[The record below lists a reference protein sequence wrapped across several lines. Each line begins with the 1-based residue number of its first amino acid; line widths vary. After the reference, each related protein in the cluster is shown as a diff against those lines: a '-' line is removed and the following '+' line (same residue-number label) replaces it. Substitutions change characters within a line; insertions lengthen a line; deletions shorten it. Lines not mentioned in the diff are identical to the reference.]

1 MAKAVSAEE
10 NELRKRARRRLLG
23 AIALVLLAVIFLPM
37 VLDQEPKPVTQD
49 VVIQIPS
56 PNQGQFVSKIVPV
69 VPESKAPVRTEPQP
83 ADRELAKSEAGLLSP
98 KGAPAPAPAPR
109 AAEEAAPAAKPAPA
123 EPAKPK
129 EAAQSAEKPKAEAKA
144 PAPVPAPAPPKAAPP
159 AKAETKTAAPAA
171 GQFVVQVAA
180 LADTAKAQA
189 MKDQI
194 AAAGY
199 AAYTESVPTAS
210 GPVLRVRAGPFA
222 TRAAAEVARDK
233 LKARGMAGNVTTK

>member
-10 NELRKRARRRLLG
+10 IDLRKRARRRLVG

-37 VLDQEPKPVTQD
+37 VLDKEPKPVTQD

-56 PNQGQFVSKIVPV
+56 QNQGQFVSKIVPV
-69 VPESKAPVRTEPQP
+69 APETKAPVRAEPQP
-83 ADRELAKSEAGLLSP
+83 ADKDLAKSEAGILSP
-98 KGAPAPAPAPR
+98 KSPATTAAAPK
-109 AAEEAAPAAKPAPA
+109 AAETPPPAAKPAPA

-129 EAAQSAEKPKAEAKA
+129 AETK
-144 PAPVPAPAPPKAAPP
+144 PP
-159 AKAETKTAAPAA
+159 AKAAAPAKAEVKPAPPAAAPA

-180 LADTAKAQA
+180 LSDTAKAQV
-189 MKDQI
+189 MKEQI

-210 GPVLRVRAGPFA
+210 GPVMRVRAGPFA
-222 TRAAAEVARDK
+222 TRAAAEAARDK
-233 LKARGMAGNVTTK
+233 LKAAGMAGNVTTK

>member
-1 MAKAVSAEE
+1 MAKAVSAAEV
-10 NELRKRARRRLLG
+10 ELRKRARRRLLG

-37 VLDQEPKPVTQD
+37 VLDKEPKPVTQD

-56 PNQGQFVSKIVPV
+56 QNQGQFVSKIVPV
-69 VPESKAPVRTEPQP
+69 APETKASVRTEPQP
-83 ADRELAKSEAGLLSP
+83 GDKALAKSEAGILSP
-98 KGAPAPAPAPR
+98 RVAPATTPAAAPKAAAEPAPAAT
-109 AAEEAAPAAKPAPA
+109 PAPA

-129 EAAQSAEKPKAEAKA
+129 VAAKPAEKSKPEAK
-144 PAPVPAPAPPKAAPP
+144 PAAS
-159 AKAETKTAAPAA
+159 AKAETKTAPPVA

-180 LADTAKAQA
+180 LADTVKAEA

-194 AAAGY
+194 LAGGY

-222 TRAAAEVARDK
+222 TRAAAEAARDK
-233 LKARGMAGNVTTK
+233 LKGLGMAGNVTTN

>member
-69 VPESKAPVRTEPQP
+69 VPEAKAPVRQEPQP

-98 KGAPAPAPAPR
+98 KGAPAPAPK
-109 AAEEAAPAAKPAPA
+109 AAEEAAPAAKPTPA

-129 EAAQSAEKPKAEAKA
+129 EAAPPAEKPKAEAKA
-144 PAPVPAPAPPKAAPP
+144 PAPAPAPPPKAAPP

-199 AAYTESVPTAS
+199 PAYTESVPTAS

-222 TRAAAEVARDK
+222 TRAAAEAARDK

>member
-10 NELRKRARRRLLG
+10 IELRKRARRRLLG

-69 VPESKAPVRTEPQP
+69 APEAKAPVRAEPQP

-98 KGAPAPAPAPR
+98 KTAPT
-109 AAEEAAPAAKPAPA
+109 AAPKPADAAAPA
-123 EPAKPK
+123 EPAK
-129 EAAQSAEKPKAEAKA
+129 EAARPVEKPKAEAKA
-144 PAPVPAPAPPKAAPP
+144 EAKAPASAAAPAKAAPPPKAVPP
-159 AKAETKTAAPAA
+159 AKAETKTAAPAT

-180 LADTAKAQA
+180 LSDKAKAQS

-194 AAAGY
+194 AAAGFPS
-199 AAYTESVPTAS
+199 YTESVPTAS
-210 GPVLRVRAGPFA
+210 GPVMRVRAGPFA
-222 TRAAAEVARDK
+222 TRAAAEAARDK
-233 LKARGMAGNVTTK
+233 LKGQGMAGNVTTK

>member
-10 NELRKRARRRLLG
+10 IELRKRARRRLLG

-69 VPESKAPVRTEPQP
+69 APEAKAPVRAEPQP
-83 ADRELAKSEAGLLSP
+83 ADRDLAKSEAGLLSP
-98 KGAPAPAPAPR
+98 KAAPTPAP
-109 AAEEAAPAAKPAPA
+109 KPAEATPPVDPA
-123 EPAKPK
+123 QPK
-129 EAAQSAEKPKAEAKA
+129 EAAKPVEKPKAEAKA
-144 PAPVPAPAPPKAAPP
+144 PAPAPAKAVAPAPSKPAPP
-159 AKAETKTAAPAA
+159 AKAETKAAAPAA

-180 LADTAKAQA
+180 LSDKAKAQA

-194 AAAGY
+194 AAAGFP
-199 AAYTESVPTAS
+199 AYTESVPTAS
-210 GPVLRVRAGPFA
+210 GPVVRVRAGPFA
-222 TRAAAEVARDK
+222 TRAAADAARDK
-233 LKARGMAGNVTTK
+233 LKGQGMAGNVTTK